1 MTCPLT
7 PRQLECV
14 TLLADGKST
23 KLIADQ
29 LGISTHTVTVYL
41 KICRDRA
48 GVSKETALVAK
59 AIREGWIA

>member
-1 MTCPLT
+1 
-7 PRQLECV
+7 V

-23 KLIADQ
+23 KLIAEC

-59 AIREGWIA
+59 AIREGWIQ